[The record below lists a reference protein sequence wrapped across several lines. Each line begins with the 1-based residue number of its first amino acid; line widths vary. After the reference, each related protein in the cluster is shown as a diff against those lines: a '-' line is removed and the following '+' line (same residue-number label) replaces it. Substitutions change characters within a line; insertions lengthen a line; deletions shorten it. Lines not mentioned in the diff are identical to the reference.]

1 MSFTRTFEVF
11 RQEFTHNL
19 RRPLFW
25 VQMLLLGFMV
35 FMLSTGKAQMSSGD
49 ARVGGH
55 KAWLT
60 SEFAITQ
67 TLIML
72 ISIIYVFFVSVAAG
86 MSVIRDDEQKVGE
99 LLHSTPLKS
108 AEYVWGKYL
117 AVLASFTGM
126 LLLQVGFSMLC
137 NHVLPHGTN
146 AEYIG
151 PFSAANYLRPLL
163 VFALPTLVLFTGA
176 CFAIGGLS
184 RLPMLV
190 FAFPIGVLLVD
201 AFFLWEWSPSWLPL
215 GVNRALQFID
225 PTGLRWLKETWL
237 LVDRGVDFYNHARVG
252 LDALVV
258 TQRVLVIALGF
269 GSVAYFERR
278 FASQLRGARVNERQR
293 KAALA
298 AKAVAADPDERPVP
312 SAPLAT
318 LGMRAVPAGLVATI
332 AEVMRTELYQ
342 LVRAP
347 GLYLFVPLILIETLL
362 NEYGVGA
369 FDTPLLNTA
378 GSLASG
384 MMNTLTLLVC
394 MVILFYTTESL
405 QRERGSGFGAIYYAT
420 PIRTA
425 AMLAGKALAN
435 AVLGLAI
442 VLACFLGCV
451 ILLAVQGKAPIDPL
465 PFVVLWGLLLVPTF
479 LVWTAFTAAVY
490 AATSNRYATYAIGLG
505 AMILSG
511 WFQMRGRMNW
521 VTNWDLWSA
530 TRWTDIA
537 TFQYEGSALAL
548 NRVMVLGLAVFLT
561 ALTVRLFERRE
572 RDATNT
578 LLRLRPGALAGAFV
592 SLSPFLAV
600 PLVAGAMLGWQVQ
613 DGYEGPAAKKAT
625 LDYWRKNIQTW
636 KDAPVP
642 ALAGVDL
649 DVRFD
654 PPRHAFTM
662 QGSYVVENLT
672 DRPIVRFP
680 VTINPRWKKLAWKTD
695 GKPAST
701 VSRAGLV
708 IVNPPLPLPPGGR
721 MRLEFAY
728 EGRQPDGISKNGGY
742 GMEFITPSSIVL
754 TGFSGVTFVP
764 AVGFFPDEAVEEGKN
779 NSDPREWPEDWW
791 KAENKAAIPS
801 ATRWYDVH
809 MRVDVPADLQVNATG
824 ERVSETVKD
833 GRRVTEWRT
842 DHPVRIFNLIAG
854 RWNVKQREGVA
865 VYYDAR
871 HPYNVDEMLDAL
883 EGARRWYGE
892 WFAPYPWKTLRLSEF
907 AGWPTYAQAPAGNI
921 SFSENIGFLTR
932 SKPDANA
939 AFWIAAHESAHMWW
953 PNMAMVGDGPGSN
966 VLSEGMAHFSTLLL
980 TGKARGERQRQAFA
994 RQMEDRYGNMRR
1006 PDSERPLTKLD
1017 GQLPGDSR
1025 IWYDKGGW
1033 ALWMLHRFMGE
1044 ERGLAAIREYMAT
1057 YRDSRD
1063 PAALEDYLAIQR
1075 RHAADTTAFDAFAK
1089 QWFFTVV
1096 VPHYLIE
1103 DARLVRDGKG
1113 WKTTATVR
1121 NVGTGTMTFDVA
1133 AVKGEQWPDPAK
1145 KQQPRLDVRAP
1156 LTLAAGQRAGV
1167 TLRCDFQPDKLV
1179 LDPDVTVLMLERQK
1193 AEVRLAPAPA
1203 PVTAAVN

>member
-1 MSFTRTFEVF
+1 
-11 RQEFTHNL
+11 
-19 RRPLFW
+19 
-25 VQMLLLGFMV
+25 
-35 FMLSTGKAQMSSGD
+35 
-49 ARVGGH
+49 
-55 KAWLT
+55 
-60 SEFAITQ
+60 
-67 TLIML
+67 
-72 ISIIYVFFVSVAAG
+72 
-86 MSVIRDDEQKVGE
+86 
-99 LLHSTPLKS
+99 
-108 AEYVWGKYL
+108 
-117 AVLASFTGM
+117 
-126 LLLQVGFSMLC
+126 
-137 NHVLPHGTN
+137 
-146 AEYIG
+146 
-151 PFSAANYLRPLL
+151 
-163 VFALPTLVLFTGA
+163 
-176 CFAIGGLS
+176 
-184 RLPMLV
+184 
-190 FAFPIGVLLVD
+190 
-201 AFFLWEWSPSWLPL
+201 
-215 GVNRALQFID
+215 
-225 PTGLRWLKETWL
+225 
-237 LVDRGVDFYNHARVG
+237 
-252 LDALVV
+252 
-258 TQRVLVIALGF
+258 
-269 GSVAYFERR
+269 
-278 FASQLRGARVNERQR
+278 
-293 KAALA
+293 
-298 AKAVAADPDERPVP
+298 
-312 SAPLAT
+312 
-318 LGMRAVPAGLVATI
+318 
-332 AEVMRTELYQ
+332 
-342 LVRAP
+342 
-347 GLYLFVPLILIETLL
+347 
-362 NEYGVGA
+362 
-369 FDTPLLNTA
+369 
-378 GSLASG
+378 
-384 MMNTLTLLVC
+384 
-394 MVILFYTTESL
+394 
-405 QRERGSGFGAIYYAT
+405 
-420 PIRTA
+420 
-425 AMLAGKALAN
+425 
-435 AVLGLAI
+435 
-442 VLACFLGCV
+442 
-451 ILLAVQGKAPIDPL
+451 
-465 PFVVLWGLLLVPTF
+465 
-479 LVWTAFTAAVY
+479 
-490 AATSNRYATYAIGLG
+490 
-505 AMILSG
+505 
-511 WFQMRGRMNW
+511 
-521 VTNWDLWSA
+521 
-530 TRWTDIA
+530 
-537 TFQYEGSALAL
+537 
-548 NRVMVLGLAVFLT
+548 
-561 ALTVRLFERRE
+561 
-572 RDATNT
+572 
-578 LLRLRPGALAGAFV
+578 
-592 SLSPFLAV
+592 
-600 PLVAGAMLGWQVQ
+600 
-613 DGYEGPAAKKAT
+613 
-625 LDYWRKNIQTW
+625 
-636 KDAPVP
+636 
-642 ALAGVDL
+642 
-649 DVRFD
+649 
-654 PPRHAFTM
+654 
-662 QGSYVVENLT
+662 
-672 DRPIVRFP
+672 
-680 VTINPRWKKLAWKTD
+680 
-695 GKPAST
+695 
-701 VSRAGLV
+701 
-708 IVNPPLPLPPGGR
+708 
-721 MRLEFAY
+721 
-728 EGRQPDGISKNGGY
+728 
-742 GMEFITPSSIVL
+742 
-754 TGFSGVTFVP
+754 
-764 AVGFFPDEAVEEGKN
+764 
-779 NSDPREWPEDWW
+779 
-791 KAENKAAIPS
+791 
-801 ATRWYDVH
+801 

-854 RWNVKQREGVA
+854 RWKVKQREGVA